1 VRPACQEHKEKENFS
16 YIAIFF
22 APLLDG
28 GGGSNRWTYNMD
40 PMGIQGG
47 EGRGGELKMESGND
61 LVQQYFC
68 LIGKYDDSSDGHLL
82 HPCTTR
88 KEREKIYM
96 SGCCHASSGKKKV
109 Q

>member
-1 VRPACQEHKEKENFS
+1 MVVV
-16 YIAIFF
+16 
-22 APLLDG
+22 
-28 GGGSNRWTYNMD
+28 GSNTWTFNMD

-68 LIGKYDDSSDGHLL
+68 LTSKYDDSSDGHLL
-82 HPCTTR
+82 HPCTQGKNER
-88 KEREKIYM
+88 KSICQDAVMHLVE
-96 SGCCHASSGKKKV
+96 KKKV